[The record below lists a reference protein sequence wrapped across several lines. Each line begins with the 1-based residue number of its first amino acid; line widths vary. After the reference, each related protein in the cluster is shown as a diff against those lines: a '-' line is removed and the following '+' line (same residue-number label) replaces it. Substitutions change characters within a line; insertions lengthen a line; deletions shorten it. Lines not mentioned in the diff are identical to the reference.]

1 MKYPIPEKIPLRK
14 REWLDR
20 ELTKAPI
27 WCSVDLRDGNQ
38 ALPMPMNPE
47 KKLEYFKLLCA
58 IGFKEIEVSFPSASQ
73 DDFDFVRNLIEKKE
87 IPSDVRIS
95 VLTQAR
101 EPLIRRTVES
111 LVGVEKAILH
121 LYVATSDLHEQ
132 IVFGKQDY
140 FVKEDT
146 EYKNE
151 IKWIIPNAQKNTI
164 EPIYLTLQAGGS
176 TCPDT
181 PHEGEE
187 FGYVLQGAVS
197 IHLGNK
203 TYKAKKGESFYFK
216 ADSTHYIQAGQKTG
230 AVLIWVS
237 TPPSF

>member
-1 MKYPIPEKIPLRK
+1 MDIGNKLKELRVLK
-14 REWLDR
+14 GLTQEELADR
-20 ELTKAPI
+20 SELSKGFI
-27 WCSVDLRDGNQ
+27 SQ
-38 ALPMPMNPE
+38 
-47 KKLEYFKLLCA
+47 LE
-58 IGFKEIEVSFPSASQ
+58 
-73 DDFDFVRNLIEKKE
+73 RNLTS
-87 IPSDVRIS
+87 PSITTLMD
-95 VLTQAR
+95 
-101 EPLIRRTVES
+101 
-111 LVGVEKAILH
+111 ILQC
-121 LYVATSDLHEQ
+121 LGTSIGEFFNEAPDEQ

-164 EPIYLTLQAGGS
+164 EPIYLTLQSGGS

-203 TYKAKKGESFYFK
+203 TYKAKKGESFYYT
-216 ADSTHYIQAGQKTG
+216 ADKT
-230 AVLIWVS
+230 
-237 TPPSF
+237 PMKK

>member
-1 MKYPIPEKIPLRK
+1 MDIGNKLKELRVLK
-14 REWLDR
+14 RLTQEELADR
-20 ELTKAPI
+20 SELSKGFI
-27 WCSVDLRDGNQ
+27 SQ
-38 ALPMPMNPE
+38 
-47 KKLEYFKLLCA
+47 LE
-58 IGFKEIEVSFPSASQ
+58 
-73 DDFDFVRNLIEKKE
+73 RNLTS
-87 IPSDVRIS
+87 PSITTLMD
-95 VLTQAR
+95 
-101 EPLIRRTVES
+101 
-111 LVGVEKAILH
+111 ILQC
-121 LYVATSDLHEQ
+121 LGTSIGEFFNEAPDEQ

-203 TYKAKKGESFYFK
+203 TYKAKKGESFYYT
-216 ADSTHYIQAGQKTG
+216 ADKTHFLSSKNG
-230 AVLIWVS
+230 ATLIWVS
-237 TPPSF
+237 SPPSF

>member
-1 MKYPIPEKIPLRK
+1 MDIGNKLKELRVLK
-14 REWLDR
+14 GLTQEELADR
-20 ELTKAPI
+20 SELSKGFI
-27 WCSVDLRDGNQ
+27 SQ
-38 ALPMPMNPE
+38 
-47 KKLEYFKLLCA
+47 LE
-58 IGFKEIEVSFPSASQ
+58 
-73 DDFDFVRNLIEKKE
+73 RNLTS
-87 IPSDVRIS
+87 PSITTLMD
-95 VLTQAR
+95 
-101 EPLIRRTVES
+101 
-111 LVGVEKAILH
+111 ILQC
-121 LYVATSDLHEQ
+121 LGTSIGEFFNEAPDEQ

-164 EPIYLTLQAGGS
+164 EPIFLTLQAGGS

-203 TYKAKKGESFYFK
+203 TYKAKKGESFYYT
-216 ADSTHYIQAGQKTG
+216 AEKTNFLSSKNG
-230 AVLIWVS
+230 ATLIWVTS
-237 TPPSF
+237 PPSF

>member
-1 MKYPIPEKIPLRK
+1 MDIGNKLKELRVLK
-14 REWLDR
+14 GLTQEELADR
-20 ELTKAPI
+20 SELSKGFI
-27 WCSVDLRDGNQ
+27 SQ
-38 ALPMPMNPE
+38 
-47 KKLEYFKLLCA
+47 LE
-58 IGFKEIEVSFPSASQ
+58 
-73 DDFDFVRNLIEKKE
+73 RNLTS
-87 IPSDVRIS
+87 PSITTLMD
-95 VLTQAR
+95 
-101 EPLIRRTVES
+101 
-111 LVGVEKAILH
+111 ILQC
-121 LYVATSDLHEQ
+121 LGTSIGEFFNEAPDEQ

-203 TYKAKKGESFYFK
+203 TYKAKKGGSFYYT
-216 ADSTHYIQAGQKTG
+216 ADKTHFLSSKNG
-230 AVLIWVS
+230 ATLIWVS
-237 TPPSF
+237 SPPSF

>member
-1 MKYPIPEKIPLRK
+1 MDIGNKLKELRVLK
-14 REWLDR
+14 GLTQEELADR
-20 ELTKAPI
+20 SELSKGFI
-27 WCSVDLRDGNQ
+27 SQ
-38 ALPMPMNPE
+38 
-47 KKLEYFKLLCA
+47 LE
-58 IGFKEIEVSFPSASQ
+58 
-73 DDFDFVRNLIEKKE
+73 RNLTS
-87 IPSDVRIS
+87 PSITTLMD
-95 VLTQAR
+95 
-101 EPLIRRTVES
+101 
-111 LVGVEKAILH
+111 ILQC
-121 LYVATSDLHEQ
+121 LGTSIGEFFNEAPDEQ

-151 IKWIIPNAQKNTI
+151 INWIIPNAQKNTI

-203 TYKAKKGESFYFK
+203 TYKAKKGESFYYT
-216 ADSTHYIQAGQKTG
+216 ADKTHFLSSKNG
-230 AVLIWVS
+230 ATLIWVS
-237 TPPSF
+237 SPPSF